1 MAIQDDKTI
10 LSKQD
15 LKEYHNRILPYLGGN
30 MMMSTNVATY
40 YDENEK
46 IIGSYNGKPLYQK
59 TFTRTAPTCTTDGV
73 EANVGNLPLGFRL
86 DTLVDAESIITNT
99 VGIARPLPNLKFQD
113 NKLKLVRY
121 WVYTDSAED
130 TAQRN
135 TYGFVNSWTQENGG
149 TIKLT
154 LRYTKATDT
163 ANSALTTPGC
173 YDLNR
178 PDLWPANKEIFFSNG
193 LYGRRCT
200 GNLPA
205 TAVNSGCTV
214 SLFSSQS
221 SSIKIVNMGGGFNV
235 LGVHD
240 NNYSLGYITQDT
252 SPFNLITNT
261 VLFYSS
267 SKVMRLRI
275 ATGPYTNLTTDN
287 TYDVWV
293 TYKK

>member
-130 TAQRN
+130 IAQRN

-178 PDLWPANKEIFFSNG
+178 PDLWPANKEIFFGNGVYGYRAKGTITAAPDTRSITVFNSSN
-193 LYGRRCT
+193 R
-200 GNLPA
+200 
-205 TAVNSGCTV
+205 TAKIINSGGYYTTT
-214 SLFSSQS
+214 
-221 SSIKIVNMGGGFNV
+221 
-235 LGVHD
+235 D
-240 NNYSLGYITQDT
+240 AEYITLGAYPSGKNALYKMSMIVSNSETGLFLVSIDNGARSN
-252 SPFNLITNT
+252 SP
-261 VLFYSS
+261 
-267 SKVMRLRI
+267 
-275 ATGPYTNLTTDN
+275 
-287 TYDVWV
+287 YDVWV